1 MKILIPFEIPEDCDF
16 ISVYMEAFSDDTSR
30 ISDREY
36 EAIDIDQF
44 RAYYQFFKEA
54 VIDKGLI

>member
-36 EAIDIDQF
+36 ETVDIDKF
-44 RAYYQFFKEA
+44 HTYYRLFKEA
-54 VIDKGLI
+54 VIDEGLI

>member
-16 ISVYMEAFSDDTSR
+16 INVYMEAFSDNTSR

-44 RAYYQFFKEA
+44 RAYYQFFK
-54 VIDKGLI
+54 